1 MKNWGYKLEN
11 NTVYS
16 VFDCESNKLDYNE
29 KDMFEGAEVVFEGM
43 SVVITE
49 VVIHCLHFSNKY
61 VIC

>member
-1 MKNWGYKLEN
+1 MKNWGYYKLGN

-43 SVVITE
+43 SVVI
-49 VVIHCLHFSNKY
+49 HCLHFSNK
-61 VIC
+61 

>member
-43 SVVITE
+43 SVVIHVYIFRT
-49 VVIHCLHFSNKY
+49 NM
-61 VIC
+61 

>member
-29 KDMFEGAEVVFEGM
+29 KDMFEGAEVVLEMFVMEMFVGK
-43 SVVITE
+43 SYV
-49 VVIHCLHFSNKY
+49 CL
-61 VIC
+61 